1 MDVTQTEKAR
11 LDNVISQMRTERY
24 PFWSLWRELADYF
37 LPKRYV
43 WLQSDRERRVR
54 NAKNPF
60 ILDST
65 GTKAARV
72 LASGMMNGITSP
84 SRPWFTLRVP
94 GYDDEGGPVTQWADE
109 VTRRMMRV
117 MGESN
122 FYNSMAVL
130 YLDLAVFGSAASL
143 IYEDKE
149 KVICCYNPALG
160 EFYLGQD
167 YRLKVNMFAREFGQ
181 TAA

>member
-1 MDVTQTEKAR
+1 MKIDELERRR
-11 LDNVISQMRTERY
+11 LETAIAQLRTERY
-24 PFWSLWRELADYF
+24 PFWTLWRELADYF

-43 WLQSDRERRVR
+43 WLQSKVERRVR

-84 SRPWFTLRVP
+84 SRPWFKLRVP
-94 GYDDEGGPVTQWADE
+94 GYDDEGGPITQWADE
-109 VTRRMMRV
+109 VARLMMRV

-130 YLDLAVFGSAASL
+130 YL
-143 IYEDKE
+143 
-149 KVICCYNPALG
+149 
-160 EFYLGQD
+160 
-167 YRLKVNMFAREFGQ
+167 
-181 TAA
+181 